1 MKHRHL
7 LRSAGAI
14 LCTGALILSLLPITL
29 AAGSSPAVSSNVNK
43 EDYIAWSSPVTSYL
57 YENSSGGLTRVEYT
71 NSQVV
76 VENYTSSFAFV
87 DSRIIQPE
95 LPVWGGFFAGETY
108 NFLIFGQ
115 NNPAESDSTEVIRVV
130 KYDKNWK
137 RLGAASLKGANTVIP
152 FDAGSLRCDEYGGYL
167 YIRTCH
173 EMYTSDDGLN
183 HQANLTFR
191 HQVAKVVIH
200 IIDNDFTQAEKDKFK
215 GVSIIDYPLSGTWSI
230 IALDLLDLNWVHSES
245 DKGDIIPYNL
255 GPQKI
260 TRNGKEITTFT
271 SYEALVLPG
280 EVIYNK
286 KIFKFSF
293 DGYAPFYYTHSND
306 LISWGYGDVYTYC
319 IEINSTG
326 AVTVGSVTQGNW
338 GDGGSYDLSTQ

>member
-1 MKHRHL
+1 MKYTLPL
-7 LRSAGAI
+7 LLWAVLFTA
-14 LCTGALILSLLPITL
+14 CTQDEADIPQSHSLLELTASMAEPNTRATPDGTWKGGEKVAVFATNHNGGGAAYTYTVSTTDELTPEDITK
-29 AAGSSPAVSSNVNK
+29 AHYWATGETSKDVCAFYFGDGTAENVVWNGSSSFSGTWSVQSNQTGDGYQKSDLLWAVKSTVN
-43 EDYIAWSSPVTSYL
+43 
-57 YENSSGGLTRVEYT
+57 
-71 NSQVV
+71 
-76 VENYTSSFAFV
+76 
-87 DSRIIQPE
+87 
-95 LPVWGGFFAGETY
+95 AG
-108 NFLIFGQ
+108 N
-115 NNPAESDSTEVIRVV
+115 
-130 KYDKNWK
+130 
-137 RLGAASLKGANTVIP
+137 
-152 FDAGSLRCDEYGGYL
+152 
-167 YIRTCH
+167 
-173 EMYTSDDGLN
+173 
-183 HQANLTFR
+183 QANLTFR

-215 GVSIIDYPLSGTWSI
+215 GVSIIDYPLSGTWRI
-230 IALDLLDLNWVHSES
+230 IALDFDLSWVHSES

-293 DGYAPFYYTHSND
+293 EGYAPFYYTHSND

-326 AVTVGSVTQGNW
+326 AVTVGSVTQGDW

>member
-1 MKHRHL
+1 MNKMKYTLPL
-7 LRSAGAI
+7 LLWAALFTACTQDEADIPQSHFLLELTASMAESNTRATSDGTWKGGEKVAVLATNHNGGGATYTYTAST
-14 LCTGALILSLLPITL
+14 TGELTPEDITKAHYWATGEVSKSVWALYYEDET
-29 AAGSSPAVSSNVNK
+29 ADNVAWNGSSSFSGTWSVQSNQTGDGYQKSDLLWAVKSTVN
-43 EDYIAWSSPVTSYL
+43 
-57 YENSSGGLTRVEYT
+57 
-71 NSQVV
+71 
-76 VENYTSSFAFV
+76 
-87 DSRIIQPE
+87 
-95 LPVWGGFFAGETY
+95 AG
-108 NFLIFGQ
+108 N
-115 NNPAESDSTEVIRVV
+115 
-130 KYDKNWK
+130 
-137 RLGAASLKGANTVIP
+137 
-152 FDAGSLRCDEYGGYL
+152 
-167 YIRTCH
+167 
-173 EMYTSDDGLN
+173 
-183 HQANLTFR
+183 QANLTFR

-338 GDGGSYDLSTQ
+338 GNGGSYDLSTQ

>member
-1 MKHRHL
+1 MGRKEALDHMKHRHL

-57 YENSSGGLTRVEYT
+57 YENSSGDLTRVEYT

-115 NNPAESDSTEVIRVV
+115 NNPSESGSTEVIRVV

-183 HQANLTFR
+183 HQANMTLAVRQSAMTITDSFYDVMNIGSGYVS
-191 HQVAKVVIH
+191 HSFNQFILVDEDGK
-200 IIDNDFTQAEKDKFK
+200 IITLDHGDA
-215 GVSIIDYPLSGTWSI
+215 YPRTAVLSGYYSNAST
-230 IALDLLDLNWVHSES
+230 
-245 DKGDIIPYNL
+245 G
-255 GPQKI
+255 
-260 TRNGKEITTFT
+260 
-271 SYEALVLPG
+271 
-280 EVIYNK
+280 
-286 KIFKFSF
+286 KFS
-293 DGYAPFYYTHSND
+293 GAPYA
-306 LISWGYGDVYTYC
+306 
-319 IEINSTG
+319 
-326 AVTVGSVTQGNW
+326 NW
-338 GDGGSYDLSTQ
+338 C

>member
-1 MKHRHL
+1 MKYTLPL
-7 LRSAGAI
+7 LLWAA
-14 LCTGALILSLLPITL
+14 LFTACTQDEADIPQSHSLLELTASMAEPNTRATSDGTWTGGEKVAVLATNHNGGGATYTYTASTTGELTPEDITKAHYWATGETSKDVYAL
-29 AAGSSPAVSSNVNK
+29 YFGDGTAENIVWNGSGSWSVQSNQTGDGYQKSDMLWAMKSTVNAGS
-43 EDYIAWSSPVTSYL
+43 
-57 YENSSGGLTRVEYT
+57 
-71 NSQVV
+71 
-76 VENYTSSFAFV
+76 
-87 DSRIIQPE
+87 
-95 LPVWGGFFAGETY
+95 
-108 NFLIFGQ
+108 
-115 NNPAESDSTEVIRVV
+115 
-130 KYDKNWK
+130 
-137 RLGAASLKGANTVIP
+137 
-152 FDAGSLRCDEYGGYL
+152 
-167 YIRTCH
+167 
-173 EMYTSDDGLN
+173 
-183 HQANLTFR
+183 QANLTFK

-200 IIDNDFTQAEKDKFK
+200 IIDNNFTQAEKEKFK

-306 LISWGYGDVYTYC
+306 LISCGYGDVYTYC

-326 AVTVGSVTQGNW
+326 AVTVGSVTQGDW

>member
-1 MKHRHL
+1 MKYTLPL
-7 LRSAGAI
+7 LLWAA
-14 LCTGALILSLLPITL
+14 LFTACTQDEADIPQNHSLLELTASMAEPNTRATPDGTWTGGEKVAVLATNHNGGGAAYTYTASITGEL
-29 AAGSSPAVSSNVNK
+29 TPEDITKAHYWATGETSKDVCAFYFGDGTAENVAWNGSSSFSGTWSVQSNQTGDGYQKSDLLWAVKSTVN
-43 EDYIAWSSPVTSYL
+43 
-57 YENSSGGLTRVEYT
+57 
-71 NSQVV
+71 
-76 VENYTSSFAFV
+76 
-87 DSRIIQPE
+87 
-95 LPVWGGFFAGETY
+95 AG
-108 NFLIFGQ
+108 N
-115 NNPAESDSTEVIRVV
+115 
-130 KYDKNWK
+130 
-137 RLGAASLKGANTVIP
+137 
-152 FDAGSLRCDEYGGYL
+152 
-167 YIRTCH
+167 
-173 EMYTSDDGLN
+173 
-183 HQANLTFR
+183 QANLTFR

-293 DGYAPFYYTHSND
+293 DGYAPFYYTQD
-306 LISWGYGDVYTYC
+306 DEALASWGYGDVYTYC

-326 AVTVGSVTQGNW
+326 AVTVGSIEPGNW

>member
-1 MKHRHL
+1 M
-7 LRSAGAI
+7 
-14 LCTGALILSLLPITL
+14 
-29 AAGSSPAVSSNVNK
+29 
-43 EDYIAWSSPVTSYL
+43 
-57 YENSSGGLTRVEYT
+57 
-71 NSQVV
+71 
-76 VENYTSSFAFV
+76 
-87 DSRIIQPE
+87 
-95 LPVWGGFFAGETY
+95 
-108 NFLIFGQ
+108 
-115 NNPAESDSTEVIRVV
+115 
-130 KYDKNWK
+130 
-137 RLGAASLKGANTVIP
+137 
-152 FDAGSLRCDEYGGYL
+152 
-167 YIRTCH
+167 
-173 EMYTSDDGLN
+173 
-183 HQANLTFR
+183 
-191 HQVAKVVIH
+191 IH

-293 DGYAPFYYTHSND
+293 DGYAPFYYTQPGEVIYNKKIFKFSFD
-306 LISWGYGDVYTYC
+306 GYAPFYYTQDDEALASWGYGDVYTYC

>member
-1 MKHRHL
+1 MKYTLPL
-7 LRSAGAI
+7 LLWAA
-14 LCTGALILSLLPITL
+14 LFTACTQDEADIPQSHSLLELTASMAEPNTRATSDGTWTGGEKVAVLATNHNGGGATYTYTASTTGELTPEDITKAHYWATGETSKDVYAL
-29 AAGSSPAVSSNVNK
+29 YFGDGTAENIVWNGSGSWSVQSNQTGDGYQKSDMLWAMKSTVNAGS
-43 EDYIAWSSPVTSYL
+43 
-57 YENSSGGLTRVEYT
+57 
-71 NSQVV
+71 
-76 VENYTSSFAFV
+76 
-87 DSRIIQPE
+87 
-95 LPVWGGFFAGETY
+95 
-108 NFLIFGQ
+108 
-115 NNPAESDSTEVIRVV
+115 
-130 KYDKNWK
+130 
-137 RLGAASLKGANTVIP
+137 
-152 FDAGSLRCDEYGGYL
+152 
-167 YIRTCH
+167 
-173 EMYTSDDGLN
+173 
-183 HQANLTFR
+183 QANLTFK

-200 IIDNDFTQAEKDKFK
+200 IIDNNFTQAEKEKFK

-306 LISWGYGDVYTYC
+306 LISWGYGDVYIYC

-326 AVTVGSVTQGNW
+326 AVTVGSVTQGDW

>member
-1 MKHRHL
+1 MKYTLPL
-7 LRSAGAI
+7 LLWAA
-14 LCTGALILSLLPITL
+14 LFTACTQDEADIPQSHSLLELTASMAEPNTRATSDGTWTGGEKVAVLATNHNGGGATYTYTASTTGELTPEDITKAHYWATGETSKDVYAL
-29 AAGSSPAVSSNVNK
+29 YFGDGTAENIVWNGSGSWSVQSNQTGDGYQKSDMLWAMKSTVNAGS
-43 EDYIAWSSPVTSYL
+43 
-57 YENSSGGLTRVEYT
+57 
-71 NSQVV
+71 
-76 VENYTSSFAFV
+76 
-87 DSRIIQPE
+87 
-95 LPVWGGFFAGETY
+95 
-108 NFLIFGQ
+108 
-115 NNPAESDSTEVIRVV
+115 
-130 KYDKNWK
+130 
-137 RLGAASLKGANTVIP
+137 
-152 FDAGSLRCDEYGGYL
+152 
-167 YIRTCH
+167 
-173 EMYTSDDGLN
+173 
-183 HQANLTFR
+183 QANLTFK

-200 IIDNDFTQAEKDKFK
+200 IIDNNFTQAEKEKFK

-319 IEINSTG
+319 IEINSTS
-326 AVTVGSVTQGNW
+326 AVTVGSVTQGDW

>member
-1 MKHRHL
+1 MNKMKYTLPL
-7 LRSAGAI
+7 LLWAA
-14 LCTGALILSLLPITL
+14 LFTACTQDEADIPQSHSLLELTASMAEPNTRATPDGTWTGGEKVAVFATNHNGGGAAYTYTVSTTDELTPEDITK
-29 AAGSSPAVSSNVNK
+29 AHYWA
-43 EDYIAWSSPVTSYL
+43 T
-57 YENSSGGLTRVEYT
+57 
-71 NSQVV
+71 
-76 VENYTSSFAFV
+76 
-87 DSRIIQPE
+87 
-95 LPVWGGFFAGETY
+95 GETSKDVY
-108 NFLIFGQ
+108 ALYFGDGT
-115 NNPAESDSTEVIRVV
+115 AENIVWNGSGSWSVQSNQTGDGYQKSDLLWAVKSTV
-130 KYDKNWK
+130 N
-137 RLGAASLKGANTVIP
+137 
-152 FDAGSLRCDEYGGYL
+152 AG
-167 YIRTCH
+167 
-173 EMYTSDDGLN
+173 N
-183 HQANLTFR
+183 QANLTFK

-230 IALDLLDLNWVHSES
+230 IALDLDLNWVHSES

-338 GDGGSYDLSTQ
+338 GNGGSYDLSTQ

>member
-1 MKHRHL
+1 M
-7 LRSAGAI
+7 
-14 LCTGALILSLLPITL
+14 
-29 AAGSSPAVSSNVNK
+29 
-43 EDYIAWSSPVTSYL
+43 
-57 YENSSGGLTRVEYT
+57 
-71 NSQVV
+71 
-76 VENYTSSFAFV
+76 
-87 DSRIIQPE
+87 
-95 LPVWGGFFAGETY
+95 
-108 NFLIFGQ
+108 
-115 NNPAESDSTEVIRVV
+115 
-130 KYDKNWK
+130 
-137 RLGAASLKGANTVIP
+137 
-152 FDAGSLRCDEYGGYL
+152 
-167 YIRTCH
+167 
-173 EMYTSDDGLN
+173 
-183 HQANLTFR
+183 
-191 HQVAKVVIH
+191 IH

-230 IALDLLDLNWVHSES
+230 IALDLDLNWVHSES

-338 GDGGSYDLSTQ
+338 GNGGSYDLSTQKRET